1 MLQEV
6 LDIDK
11 NAVGI
16 YKEDRL
22 VRPVPIHLS
31 RIISYFLQESK
42 ANPVKVALNG
52 KKEIRT

>member
-31 RIISYFLQESK
+31 RT
-42 ANPVKVALNG
+42 NPVKVALNG
-52 KKEIRT
+52 KKETRT

>member
-52 KKEIRT
+52 KKETRT